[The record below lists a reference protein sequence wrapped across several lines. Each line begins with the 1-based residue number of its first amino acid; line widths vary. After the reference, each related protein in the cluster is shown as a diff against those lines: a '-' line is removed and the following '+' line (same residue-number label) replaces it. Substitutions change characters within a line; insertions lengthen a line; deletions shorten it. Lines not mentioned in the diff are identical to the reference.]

1 MKKFIISEEEKN
13 HIKKLY
19 LIESDEKCE
28 NEMYTVYDAKKM
40 LDDTLTSEQ
49 KITKEKLESII
60 RNKKPNNSISV
71 QQFCN
76 GKYKISY
83 YVSLEKGDK
92 IEYTPIID

>member
-19 LIESDEKCE
+19 LIEGDEKCE
-28 NEMYTVYDAKKM
+28 NEMYTVYDAKR

-49 KITKEKLESII
+49 QITKQKLESII
-60 RNKKPNNSISV
+60 KNKKPNNSISV

-83 YVSLEKGDK
+83 HVSLEKGDK
-92 IEYTPIID
+92 IEYSEIPD

>member
-28 NEMYTVYDAKKM
+28 NEMYTVYDAKKR

-49 KITKEKLESII
+49 KITKEKWQKINLTHTT
-60 RNKKPNNSISV
+60 KK
-71 QQFCN
+71 F
-76 GKYKISY
+76 
-83 YVSLEKGDK
+83 
-92 IEYTPIID
+92 

>member
-19 LIESDEKCE
+19 LIEGDEKCE
-28 NEMYTVYDAKKM
+28 NEMYTVYDAKR

-49 KITKEKLESII
+49 QITKQKLESII
-60 RNKKPNNSISV
+60 KSKKPNKAISV

-76 GKYKISY
+76 GKFSKSWS
-83 YVSLEKGDK
+83 VSIENNK
-92 IEYTPIID
+92 IEYERIVD